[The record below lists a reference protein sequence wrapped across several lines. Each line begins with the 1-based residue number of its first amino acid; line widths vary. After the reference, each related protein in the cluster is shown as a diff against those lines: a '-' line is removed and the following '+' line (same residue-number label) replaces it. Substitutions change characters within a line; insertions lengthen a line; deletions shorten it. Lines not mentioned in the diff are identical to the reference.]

1 MIKISYLFS
10 DNENHLRLIFV
21 RRYPDFGGRFLC
33 TAGNCKIA
41 ASKNYISAKYRS
53 KCVKF
58 IVINF
63 TLQIHHVMHQT
74 ISKKEKLT
82 TKQLSNRK
90 Y

>member
-41 ASKNYISAKYRS
+41 ASKNYISTKYRR

-63 TLQIHHVMHQT
+63 TLQIQHVMNQT